1 MNPLKSLESTIANL
15 VEGLFSRMFRSE
27 VRPMELARK
36 LAREMDEHRVTL
48 VSHVHAP
55 NEYQVWLSPQD
66 RARYEGIEAEVIDE
80 LSAYLLEHARREELV
95 LGSQPLIAFH
105 TDERLALGEFGIQ
118 ARSVRAARHGDELQ
132 RARQAEGHRSREP
145 GSERSVQSG
154 ELGSAGLGS
163 AGLGSAGL
171 GGPLRAQDS
180 EEHGQTMIYSASARV
195 RGPVEEAH
203 ALRRPRRALLAVGD
217 RRLLLPLGGGV
228 VGRSRDCDIVLTDAG
243 ISRHHAQIRPGP
255 GGWTV
260 EDLGSTNG
268 VLVNGRSV
276 RGTQLLRAGDHL
288 QLGSTE
294 IVFEIG

>member
-1 MNPLKSLESTIANL
+1 MNLLKSVESTIANL
-15 VEGLFSRMFRSE
+15 VEGGFSRLFRSE

-36 LAREMDEHRVTL
+36 LAREMDEHRMTL

-66 RARYEGIEAEVIDE
+66 RARYRGIEAEVIDE
-80 LSAYLLEHARREELV
+80 LSAYLLEHARREELI
-95 LGSQPLIAFH
+95 LGSQPLIVFH

-118 ARSVRAARHGDELQ
+118 ARSVRAGRQSDGVQ
-132 RARQAEGHRSREP
+132 RPAHAQLPRSPETGQDGPAAEP
-145 GSERSVQSG
+145 
-154 ELGSAGLGS
+154 AGLGS
-163 AGLGSAGL
+163 AGLGAAGL
-171 GGPLRAQDS
+171 AGSGHPEAA

-195 RGPVEEAH
+195 RGPVEEVH
-203 ALRRPRRALLAVGD
+203 ALRRPTRALLVLGD
-217 RRLLLPLGGGV
+217 RRIPLPPGGGV
-228 VGRSRDCDIVLTDAG
+228 VGRSRDCDVVLADAG

-276 RGTQLLRAGDHL
+276 RGTQLLHSGDQL
-288 QLGSTE
+288 ELGSTE

>member
-1 MNPLKSLESTIANL
+1 
-15 VEGLFSRMFRSE
+15 
-27 VRPMELARK
+27 MELARK
-36 LAREMDEHRVTL
+36 LAREMDEHRMTL

-95 LGSQPLIAFH
+95 LGSQPLIVFH

-118 ARSVRAARHGDELQ
+118 ARSVRAARDSDGVQ
-132 RARQAEGHRSREP
+132 RPGQAQQLPRSREAV
-145 GSERSVQSG
+145 SEEPAVQPAG
-154 ELGSAGLGS
+154 RGSAGLGT
-163 AGLGSAGL
+163 AGLTGSESREPA
-171 GGPLRAQDS
+171 

-195 RGPVEEAH
+195 SGPVEEAR
-203 ALRRPRRALLAVGD
+203 ALRRPTRARLAVGD
-217 RRLLLPLGGGV
+217 RRLPLPPGGGV

-276 RGTQLLRAGDHL
+276 RGTQLLHSGDHL
-288 QLGSTE
+288 ELGSTE
-294 IVFEIG
+294 IVFELG

>member
-1 MNPLKSLESTIANL
+1 MNLLKSVESTIANL
-15 VEGLFSRMFRSE
+15 VEGGFSRLFRSE

-36 LAREMDEHRVTL
+36 LAREMDEHRMTL

-66 RARYEGIEAEVIDE
+66 RARYRGIEAEVIDE
-80 LSAYLLEHARREELV
+80 LSAYLLEHARREELI
-95 LGSQPLIAFH
+95 LGSQPLIVFH

-118 ARSVRAARHGDELQ
+118 ARSVRAGRQSDGVQ
-132 RARQAEGHRSREP
+132 RPAQAQLPRSPEAGQDGPAAEP
-145 GSERSVQSG
+145 
-154 ELGSAGLGS
+154 AGLGS
-163 AGLGSAGL
+163 AGLGAAGL
-171 GGPLRAQDS
+171 AGSVHPEAA

-195 RGPVEEAH
+195 PGTVEEAH
-203 ALRRPRRALLAVGD
+203 ALRRPTRALLALGD
-217 RRLLLPLGGGV
+217 RRIPLPPGGGV
-228 VGRSRDCDIVLTDAG
+228 VGRSRDCDVVLADAG

-276 RGTQLLRAGDHL
+276 RGTQLLHSGDQL
-288 QLGSTE
+288 ELGSTE

>member
-1 MNPLKSLESTIANL
+1 
-15 VEGLFSRMFRSE
+15 
-27 VRPMELARK
+27 MELARK
-36 LAREMDEHRVTL
+36 LAREMDEHRMTL

-95 LGSQPLIAFH
+95 LGSQPLIVFH

-118 ARSVRAARHGDELQ
+118 ARSVRAARDSDGVQ
-132 RARQAEGHRSREP
+132 RPGQAQQLPRSREAV
-145 GSERSVQSG
+145 SEGPAVQPAG
-154 ELGSAGLGS
+154 RGSAGLGT
-163 AGLGSAGL
+163 AGLTGSESREPA
-171 GGPLRAQDS
+171 

-203 ALRRPRRALLAVGD
+203 AVRRPRRALLAVGD

-276 RGTQLLRAGDHL
+276 RGTQLLRSGDHL
-288 QLGSTE
+288 ELGSTG

>member
-15 VEGLFSRMFRSE
+15 VEGVFSRMFRSE

-95 LGSQPLIAFH
+95 LGSQPLIVFH

-118 ARSVRAARHGDELQ
+118 ARSVRTGRQGDELQ
-132 RARQAEGHRSREP
+132 RPRQGEGHRSREP
-145 GSERSVQSG
+145 GSEGSAHPG
-154 ELGSAGLGS
+154 ELGSAGLGA
-163 AGLGSAGL
+163 AGLAA
-171 GGPLRAQDS
+171 PLRAEAA

-203 ALRRPRRALLAVGD
+203 ALRRPRRPLLALGD
-217 RRLLLPLGGGV
+217 RRLELPLGGGV
-228 VGRSRDCDIVLTDAG
+228 VGRSRDCDIVLNDAG

-288 QLGSTE
+288 ELGSTE

>member
-1 MNPLKSLESTIANL
+1 MNLLKSVESTIASL
-15 VEGLFSRMFRSE
+15 VEGGFSRLFRSE

-36 LAREMDEHRVTL
+36 LAREMDEHRMTL

-80 LSAYLLEHARREELV
+80 LSAYLLEHARREELI
-95 LGSQPLIAFH
+95 LGSQPLIVFH

-118 ARSVRAARHGDELQ
+118 ARSVRASRDSAGVQ
-132 RARQAEGHRSREP
+132 RPAQAEQLPRSREAV
-145 GSERSVQSG
+145 SEGPAAQPAGR
-154 ELGSAGLGS
+154 GSAGLGT
-163 AGLGSAGL
+163 AGLTGSEHREPA
-171 GGPLRAQDS
+171 

-195 RGPVEEAH
+195 RGPVEQAR
-203 ALRRPRRALLAVGD
+203 ALRRPPRALLAVGD
-217 RRLLLPLGGGV
+217 RRLPLPPGGGV
-228 VGRSRDCDIVLTDAG
+228 VGRSRDCDIVLSDAG

-276 RGTQLLRAGDHL
+276 RGTQLLHSGDHL
-288 QLGSTE
+288 ELGSTE
-294 IVFEIG
+294 IVFELG

>member
-1 MNPLKSLESTIANL
+1 MNLLKSVESTIASL
-15 VEGLFSRMFRSE
+15 VEGGFSRLFRSE

-36 LAREMDEHRVTL
+36 LAREMDEHRMTL

-95 LGSQPLIAFH
+95 LGSQPLIVFH

-118 ARSVRAARHGDELQ
+118 ARSVRAARGSDAVQ
-132 RARQAEGHRSREP
+132 RPPLAQQLPR
-145 GSERSVQSG
+145 SG
-154 ELGSAGLGS
+154 EAVSEGPAAQLAERGSAGLGT
-163 AGLGSAGL
+163 AGLAASEHHRPA
-171 GGPLRAQDS
+171 

-195 RGPVEEAH
+195 RGPIEEAH
-203 ALRRPRRALLAVGD
+203 ALRRPTRAVLALGD
-217 RRLLLPLGGGV
+217 RRLPLPPGGGV
-228 VGRSRDCDIVLTDAG
+228 VGRSRDCDIVLGDAG

-276 RGTQLLRAGDHL
+276 RGTQLLHSGDHL
-288 QLGSTE
+288 ELGSTE
-294 IVFEIG
+294 IVFELG